1 MSSLQITSVESFL
14 VQIAKRSKTRST
26 TWYRGQLNK
35 FPLQPSLY
43 RHSSLLTFSD
53 AVDKE
58 WELRSDFTELAS
70 IYYDRGI
77 ESGLR
82 GIMQMQHYRVP
93 TRLLDWTR
101 NPLVALF
108 FALTEAQA
116 SSYAEDT
123 SIWLLDP
130 NEWNK
135 RALGRVGGPAH
146 PLGVNDPEVL
156 SYVGIDKSTVLV
168 GDNPITIRGHSDNS
182 RIAAQQGAFVLLGN
196 APTPLET
203 MDQAAK
209 RLRIGPSVLLK
220 TTIPASKARDMLD
233 NLLAMGITDDFV
245 YPDLEG
251 VVSHIRRKAGYSR

>member
-1 MSSLQITSVESFL
+1 ME
-14 VQIAKRSKTRST
+14 
-26 TWYRGQLNK
+26 
-35 FPLQPSLY
+35 
-43 RHSSLLTFSD
+43 
-53 AVDKE
+53 KE
-58 WELRSDFTELAS
+58 WALRRDFAELAN
-70 IYYDRGI
+70 IYYERGI

-93 TRLLDWTR
+93 TRLLDWSR

-108 FALTEAQA
+108 FALTESQA
-116 SSYAEDT
+116 TDYNDDT
-123 SIWLLDP
+123 SVWLLDP

-135 RALGRVGGPAH
+135 RALSRRGGPSH
-146 PLGVNDPEVL
+146 PLGVNDPDVA
-156 SYVGIDKSTVLV
+156 SYVGIDETSVLI

-203 MDQAAK
+203 MDDAAV
-209 RLRIGPSVLLK
+209 RLKMAGTVLLK
-220 TTIPASKARDMLD
+220 MTVPASDARAMLD

-251 VVSHIRRKAGYSR
+251 VVSHIRRKAGYPR